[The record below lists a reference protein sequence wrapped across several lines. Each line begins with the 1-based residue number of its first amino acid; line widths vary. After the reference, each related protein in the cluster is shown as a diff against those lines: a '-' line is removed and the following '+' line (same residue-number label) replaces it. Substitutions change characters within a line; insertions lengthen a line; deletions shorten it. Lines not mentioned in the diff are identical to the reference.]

1 MIWVG
6 SFKSLQSA
14 MHKPRFGAPLEVH
27 TWLRSEIDRF
37 SPFDGAIY
45 AFGRTKIACPR

>member
-14 MHKPRFGAPLEVH
+14 QRKPRFGAPLEGH
-27 TWLRSEIDRF
+27 AWLRSEIGLI
-37 SPFDGAIY
+37 SPFVD
-45 AFGRTKIACPR
+45 